1 RVLFR
6 SRRAWLRR
14 VLVVGLAQVARL
26 HRSALHRLRACER
39 LDWNQW
45 RSSNECQCK
54 RAYPDANVPREG
66 RGARKGLQTLWYQ
79 SLPDSALQCT
89 YRDWQIENRR
99 PLRSR
104 CSTLVERKGQGDISI
119 CSGLRRLHGEG
130 QLRGTTRAAK
140 LPTLSRRGSQ
150 SPREGSSP
158 FRRNRYVASLC
169 LR

>member
-1 RVLFR
+1 RRICHLQRNCLWEKMYCDRGQGSGRDGLWSLPVPQDTPASSTDQIIVHIQHAAYESPYSESLGQPR
-6 SRRAWLRR
+6 SNRRSWLRTI
-14 VLVVGLAQVARL
+14 LVVGLAQVARL

-89 YRDWQIENRR
+89 YRDWWIENRR
-99 PLRSR
+99 PL
-104 CSTLVERKGQGDISI
+104 
-119 CSGLRRLHGEG
+119 
-130 QLRGTTRAAK
+130 
-140 LPTLSRRGSQ
+140 
-150 SPREGSSP
+150 
-158 FRRNRYVASLC
+158 
-169 LR
+169 